1 MDELTA
7 AQQTILAPLSDRWD
21 ALLAAQRKRI
31 LSTAKQYS
39 KMTNACRAYSAKDV
53 DDTARDLVRELI
65 EQKDL

>member
-39 KMTNACRAYSAKDV
+39 KMTDAQK
-53 DDTARDLVRELI
+53 ELF
-65 EQKDL
+65 